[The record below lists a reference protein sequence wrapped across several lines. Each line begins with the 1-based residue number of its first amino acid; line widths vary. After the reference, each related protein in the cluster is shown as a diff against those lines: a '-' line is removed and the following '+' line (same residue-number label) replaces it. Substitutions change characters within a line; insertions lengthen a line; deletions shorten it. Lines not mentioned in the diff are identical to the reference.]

1 MSSSYERYKR
11 QRAAK
16 DIARENISRKKP
28 NSFFT
33 NLKMFILI
41 SSALCLAG
49 FVALNLY
56 LSSLPP
62 IPDLEDY
69 KPNIVTK
76 FYSEDGEVIK
86 TFTAS
91 GSFSVPDISTNDEV
105 RICAVAEFSVYSY
118 DPAYG
123 NETVSTETA
132 TLTEAVLPIS
142 ASSSNASINIS
153 HSGGLISFEFI
164 PYEMNYK
171 GYVNEETPTKITFTV
186 VRKKV

>member
-1 MSSSYERYKR
+1 MLLKIAEKEISQLNCCGEEVSSVTIVDK
-11 QRAAK
+11 
-16 DIARENISRKKP
+16 NIS
-28 NSFFT
+28 
-33 NLKMFILI
+33 
-41 SSALCLAG
+41 C
-49 FVALNLY
+49 
-56 LSSLPP
+56 
-62 IPDLEDY
+62 
-69 KPNIVTK
+69 
-76 FYSEDGEVIK
+76 GEEFPGWITVWNGIK

-123 NETVSTETA
+123 NETVSTEKA
-132 TLTEAVLPIS
+132 TLTEAVLPVS